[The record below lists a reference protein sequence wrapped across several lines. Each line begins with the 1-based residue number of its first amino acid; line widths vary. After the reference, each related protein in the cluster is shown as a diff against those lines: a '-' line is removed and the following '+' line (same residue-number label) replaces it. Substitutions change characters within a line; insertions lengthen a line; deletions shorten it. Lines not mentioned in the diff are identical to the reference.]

1 MQETIEASSLDA
13 DSAPMFPAKSL
24 LQPGTTCWRIER
36 AGRFAQIV
44 DAADY
49 FSVLKAAM
57 LQARHSIYLIGW
69 DFDTRTQLEPAGAT
83 QPGPNRLGNL
93 INWIVKRRPG
103 LQVYILP
110 WRLGLVRTLVRGT
123 TAFFILKWIFH
134 RRVHFQPDGHH
145 PTGASHHQKIVV
157 IDDAIAFCGGIDI
170 TGARWDRRAHAP
182 GDRHRRLPGGQP
194 YGAWHDATTAVDGT
208 AARALGEFARDRW
221 FRTTGKRL
229 PVPPPGANPWPESLP
244 VTVHRRRRRH
254 RTHGAR
260 LWRGSRGP

>member
-1 MQETIEASSLDA
+1 MQETIEASSWDA
-13 DSAPMFPAKSL
+13 DSTPIFPAKSL
-24 LQPGTTCWRIER
+24 LQPGITCWRIER
-36 AGRFAQIV
+36 AGRFAQII

-49 FSVLKAAM
+49 FAVLKAAM

-134 RRVHFQPDGHH
+134 RRVHFQHRLKAIRRGERNCQFELFDHCSTTRRDAVKPRH
-145 PTGASHHQKIVV
+145 PPLIDLARPIPAISQTARPSFPQKAAASHN
-157 IDDAIAFCGGIDI
+157 
-170 TGARWDRRAHAP
+170 
-182 GDRHRRLPGGQP
+182 RL
-194 YGAWHDATTAVDGT
+194 
-208 AARALGEFARDRW
+208 
-221 FRTTGKRL
+221 
-229 PVPPPGANPWPESLP
+229 
-244 VTVHRRRRRH
+244 
-254 RTHGAR
+254 
-260 LWRGSRGP
+260 GSDC